1 MELSLDLETL
11 RTAFASG
18 ELTPVALIEQIYA
31 RIERGDHPN
40 VWIHLAPKAEVLA
53 LAKGLGAFD
62 GKSSPPL
69 WGIPFGVKDNIDVA
83 GMPTTAAC
91 PEFAYLPKKSA
102 LTVERLLAA
111 GALCLGKTNMDQ
123 FATGLVGTRSPYGA
137 CRNVFNPSYLA
148 GGSSSGSAVAVA
160 GGHVSFSLGTD
171 TAGSGRVPAALGNI
185 VGVKPTRG
193 SLSTEGVVPACASL
207 DCVSVFAL
215 SVADGAAL
223 RELML
228 GNANVPK
235 AARAQLAGLR
245 VAVPDRLEFFG
256 DYGASF
262 RFTSVITALRE
273 LGAEIAEID
282 WSPFEQIGNLL
293 YGGPWVAER
302 TLAVGDFIRM
312 NPDACLP
319 VTREIIMSGERYGGL
334 DVLRAQHQLA
344 SLTSQVR
351 RLFDGMDVMLVPTTP
366 TIFTL
371 AEEASDPRG
380 QNDRMGI
387 YTRFANFLG
396 WPALSIPAGF
406 KPDGLPFGVSLLMRA
421 HEDRK
426 LDHVGATLE
435 RVLHQATRPSTAA
448 ISGMRTRTRA
458 TLPSMPA
465 VSVGVSVGAA
475 PSSSPPAQPA
485 ALPGYVRLA
494 VVGAHLRGQPLNHEL
509 TSARARF
516 VRATRTAP
524 CYRLYALEGTV
535 PPKPGLA
542 RVSSGGAAI
551 EIELWDMPVAAFG
564 AFVAKIPPP
573 LGIGTLLCEDGE
585 QVKGFLCET
594 HALEKAQDISA
605 FGGFKAYLA
614 HKS

>member
-1 MELSLDLETL
+1 MEAPAIAELSFDLDTL
-11 RTAFASG
+11 RAAFASG
-18 ELTPVALIEQIYA
+18 ELTPPELIEQVYA

-40 VWIHLAPKAEVLA
+40 AWIHLAPKAEVLA
-53 LAKGLGAFD
+53 RARALGAFD
-62 GKSSPPL
+62 GASAPPL

-91 PEFAYLPKKSA
+91 PEFSYLPNKSA

-111 GALCLGKTNMDQ
+111 GALCIGKTNMDQ

-160 GGHVSFSLGTD
+160 AGHVSFSLGTD

-193 SLSTEGVVPACASL
+193 LLSTEGVVPACASL

-228 GNANVPK
+228 GHGAVPK

-245 VAVPDRLEFFG
+245 VALPDRLEYFG

-262 RFTSVITALRE
+262 RFASVVTALRE
-273 LGAEIAEID
+273 LGAEIAPLD

-302 TLAVGDFIRM
+302 TLAVGDFIRN
-312 NPDACLP
+312 NPGACMPL
-319 VTREIIMSGERYGGL
+319 TREIILSGERYSGL
-334 DVLRAQHQLA
+334 DVLRAQRQLA
-344 SLTSQVR
+344 SLTAQVR
-351 RLFDGMDVMLVPTTP
+351 RLFDGMDAMLVPTTP
-366 TIFTL
+366 TIYTL

-380 QNDRMGI
+380 LNDRMGI

-406 KPDGLPFGVSLLMRA
+406 KPNGLPFGVSLLMRA
-421 HEDRK
+421 NDDRK
-426 LDHVGATLE
+426 LDHIGATLE
-435 RVLHQATRPSTAA
+435 RVLYQATRPSTAA
-448 ISGMRTRTRA
+448 LSGMRTRTRA
-458 TLPSMPA
+458 ALPSTK
-465 VSVGVSVGAA
+465 AA
-475 PSSSPPAQPA
+475 SSKSASPPAQPA

-494 VVGAHLRGQPLNHEL
+494 VVGAHLRGMPLNHEL

-516 VRATRTAP
+516 VRATRTAAD
-524 CYRLYALEGTV
+524 YRLYALEGTV

-542 RVSSGGAAI
+542 RVQRGGAAI
-551 EIELWDMPVAAFG
+551 EIEIWDMPVEAFG
-564 AFVAKIPPP
+564 AFVAKIPSP
-573 LGIGTLLCEDGE
+573 LGIGTLRCEDGE

-594 HALEKAQDISA
+594 YALETSRDISEL
-605 FGGFKAYLA
+605 GGFRAYMA
-614 HKS
+614 RKS

>member
-1 MELSLDLETL
+1 MDTNAISDLSLDLGTL
-11 RTAFASG
+11 RSAFASG
-18 ELTPVALIEQIYA
+18 ALTPVELVELVYA

-40 VWIHLAPKAEVLA
+40 VWIHLAPKADLLA
-53 LAKGLGAFD
+53 RARALGAFD
-62 GKSSPPL
+62 DKSAGPL

-91 PEFAYLPKKSA
+91 PEFAYQPKKSA

-111 GALCLGKTNMDQ
+111 GGLCIGKTNMDQ

-148 GGSSSGSAVAVA
+148 GGSSSGSGVAVA
-160 GGHVSFSLGTD
+160 AGHVTFALGTD

-193 SLSTEGVVPACASL
+193 LLSTEGVVPACASL

-215 SVADGAAL
+215 SVSDGASL
-223 RELML
+223 REIML
-228 GNANVPK
+228 GTTGVAP

-245 VAVPDRLEFFG
+245 VAIPDRLEFFG
-256 DYGASF
+256 DYGSSF
-262 RFTSVITALRE
+262 RFTSVVTMLRE
-273 LGAEIAEID
+273 LGAEVVEID

-302 TLAVGDFIRM
+302 TLAVGDFIKKH
-312 NPDACLP
+312 PDACMP
-319 VTREIIMSGERYGGL
+319 VTREIIASGERYSAL
-334 DVLRAQHQLA
+334 DVFRAEGTLAQLTA
-344 SLTSQVR
+344 QVR
-351 RLFDGMDVMLVPTTP
+351 RLFDGMDVLLVPTTP
-366 TIFTL
+366 TVYTL

-380 QNDRMGI
+380 LNDRLGI

-396 WPALSIPAGF
+396 WPALSIPTGF
-406 KPDGLPFGVSLLMRA
+406 KPDGLPFGVTLLMRA
-421 HEDRK
+421 HDDRK

-435 RVLHQATRPSTAA
+435 RALHQATRPSTAA

-465 VSVGVSVGAA
+465 VSPSQPPSAA
-475 PSSSPPAQPA
+475 SLPP
-485 ALPGYVRLA
+485 LPGYVRLA
-494 VVGAHLRGQPLNHEL
+494 VVGAHLRGMPLNHEL

-516 VRATRTAP
+516 VRATRTEAS
-524 CYRLYALEGTV
+524 YKLYALEGTV
-535 PPKPGLA
+535 PPKPGMA
-542 RVSSGGAAI
+542 RVSSGGSAI

-564 AFVAKIPPP
+564 AFVSKIPAP
-573 LGIGTLLCEDGE
+573 LGIGTLRCEDGE
-585 QVKGFLCET
+585 LVKGFLCET
-594 HALEKAQDISA
+594 YVLERSQDISQ

-614 HKS
+614 QKS